1 MLDRPIVVA
10 AVGHVNAGKTSLIR
24 TLARTVNFGD
34 IDDAP
39 GTTRSTASVL
49 RRFKDG
55 DVTLRLDDTP
65 GLGDPVALDKLLRDI
80 PAGLGPADRLRAF
93 LKRPEAFDDL
103 APEAAALRTML
114 EADVAVYVID
124 TREVVLPKFGCEMA
138 ILTSAGKPLVCVLN
152 HAESEDSRHAQW
164 AAALNQHGILVQI
177 GLDAAAPRAV
187 ALRQFYRALATA
199 LAASR
204 PEAAAIEAAVQ
215 RETTTR
221 HQQGL
226 RAIADGLVNL
236 AAMRRTLSS
245 AEVSDE
251 TQRAAR
257 IAHIHAEVITQAR
270 SVHDALLRLHGH
282 RVGDA
287 RLTNLPGLSGR
298 WETDLFDREA
308 LKVSAEKFGT
318 GAALGAAVGL
328 GFDIALAGLSLGV
341 GTTIGAALGGTAG
354 QGFAPAGRALKHAIT
369 GEQDVR
375 IEDAVLL
382 LVCDRLVRLH
392 RALEQRGHGAVGPV
406 PERAGDAPPELAAPS
421 VVEVLARARSH
432 PDWAAGEVR
441 NDSANRRRQRVVDE
455 LVAVLET
462 TPGPRLE
469 GPVDPPR
476 LV

>member
-1 MLDRPIVVA
+1 MLDRPIVLAV
-10 AVGHVNAGKTSLIR
+10 VGHVNAGKTSLIR
-24 TLARTVNFGD
+24 TLARSADFGE

-39 GTTRSTASVL
+39 GTTRAPASVL
-49 RRFKDG
+49 RPFKDG

-65 GLGDPVALDKLLRDI
+65 GLGDPVALDRLLRDI

-93 LKRPEAFDDL
+93 LKRPEAVDDL

-114 EADVAVYVID
+114 EADAAVYVID
-124 TREVVLPKFGCEMA
+124 TREAVLPKFTCEMA
-138 ILTSAGKPLVCVLN
+138 ILSSAGKPLVCVLN
-152 HAESEDSRHAQW
+152 HADNEDSRHAQW
-164 AAALNQHGILVQI
+164 AAALNQHGISVQV
-177 GLDAAAPRAV
+177 GLDAAVPGLA
-187 ALRQFYRALATA
+187 ALRQFYRSVTTV

-204 PEAAAIEAAVQ
+204 PESASIETALQ
-215 RETTTR
+215 REITVR
-221 HQQGL
+221 HQEGL
-226 RAIADGLVNL
+226 RSIADGLVSL

-251 TQRAAR
+251 AKRAER
-257 IAHIHAEVITQAR
+257 IAQIHAEVMAEAR
-270 SVHDALLRLHGH
+270 SIHDALLRIQGH

-287 RLTNLPGLSGR
+287 HLTNLPGLSGR

-318 GAALGAAVGL
+318 GAAIGAAVGL
-328 GFDIALAGLSLGV
+328 GLDIALAGLSLGV
-341 GTTIGAALGGTAG
+341 GTSIGAALGGTAG
-354 QGFAPAGRALKHAIT
+354 QGFAPAGRALKHVIT

-382 LVCDRLVRLH
+382 LLCERLVHLLS
-392 RALEQRGHGAVGPV
+392 ALEQRGHGAVGPAAA
-406 PERAGDAPPELAAPS
+406 RAGDAPPELTAAS
-421 VVEVLARARSH
+421 VMEVLARARSH

-462 TPGPRLE
+462 TAGLRLE
-469 GPVDPPR
+469 GPASVPR